1 MEYQARCHCGRV
13 RFSFRSPEITAGK
26 RCNCSLCVRR
36 GAVVSPTY
44 IPDADFTPHSDER
57 DLSVYL
63 WNDKVMRHYFCRTC
77 GIYTYGAVAGE
88 DGNDRYRVNLGCV
101 DGLDALALDITITD
115 GKALPL
121 ADAPRVT

>member
-1 MEYQARCHCGRV
+1 MEYHARCHCNRV

-36 GAVVSPTY
+36 GAVLSPTY
-44 IPDADFTPHSDER
+44 IPDADFTLHTDER
-57 DLSVYL
+57 DLTVYL
-63 WNDKVMRHYFCRTC
+63 WNDKVMRHYFCKTC

-88 DGNDRYRVNLGCV
+88 DGRDRHRVNLGCV
-101 DGLDALALDITITD
+101 QGLDALALDITIVD

-121 ADAPRVT
+121 ADAPWAP

>member
-1 MEYQARCHCGRV
+1 V
-13 RFSFRSPEITAGK
+13 RFSFHSPEITAGT

-36 GAVVSPTY
+36 GALLSSTY
-44 IPDADFTPHSDER
+44 IPDADFTPHADER

-63 WNDKVMRHYFCRTC
+63 WNDKVMRHYFCKAC
-77 GIYTYGAVAGE
+77 GISTYGAVAGE
-88 DGNDRYRVNLGCV
+88 DGKDRYRVNLGCV
-101 DGLDALALDITITD
+101 EGLDALALDITIID